1 MRGCV
6 LPTHLTLSRLR
17 KVASVASPLE
27 SPEEFRGVS
36 SSIVQ
41 TVSTTWT
48 NKGRCSTDKK
58 CHLHRNNVCFVAR
71 CLPHV
76 FKTMNTF
83 NAVSNR
89 LQCLRILKPESKSL
103 TMQQPKNML
112 LGSRKP
118 MIP

>member
-36 SSIVQ
+36 SSVVQ

-48 NKGRCSTDKK
+48 NKGRCSTDKGVVYTEQ
-58 CHLHRNNVCFVAR
+58 HLLR
-71 CLPHV
+71 C
-76 FKTMNTF
+76 KMST
-83 NAVSNR
+83 S
-89 LQCLRILKPESKSL
+89 CI
-103 TMQQPKNML
+103 
-112 LGSRKP
+112 
-118 MIP
+118 